1 MKTTRLNIARIVLV
15 VALLAAAGA
24 SAMAAANDPYPGQ
37 GLHLAYENGQVVIAS
52 VDYGSL
58 AQRAGLRPG
67 DIVTRL
73 DSLQVFSEPDVV
85 KRQIAAAGGWW
96 WSLDTLPPDQVEAYR
111 LFQAYEA
118 SQTECVTYEWG
129 VVCNAEGAWQPPN
142 GYMPTGGYAELGG
155 YRSIDRAP
163 IFLGLAVLLLGW
175 IWLGSG
181 KAGPAL
187 KRVALTLPLAAAM
200 PLLIESFDLHPS
212 LAATVASSVL
222 LPLAMLPLAIDFTTM
237 AAGRWGRWLIGA
249 VVLALAVGSAVV
261 GVLLPAHP
269 ELRLW
274 RVLLA
279 AGVAF
284 VPGLLAA
291 SPLRWRRVGAGA
303 GSQSASS
310 ELVASA
316 YLALAAI
323 APAVCSIGLVSGHS
337 YLIWPLP
344 AWPVVAG
351 ILGGLIVVGF
361 VLRTLARIAGRATR
375 QRDLV
380 VAATEAERFRIAA
393 NIHDEA
399 LQDLTMLI
407 RRLDVAGDTANSEA
421 ARTIAARLRAIC
433 GDLRLP
439 VLDDLGVGPALEWLV
454 SRFEG
459 LAGPIH
465 LELSGEARRLPADV
479 ELAVYRVAQEAITN
493 AIKHGAPPIDIRY
506 GVEGGAVTLE
516 VDDAGAGLA
525 ADAAE
530 LAEAAGHLGLLGMT
544 QRAEAVGAVLAVG
557 RRDGKGTRAKL
568 VWTDPAWQG
577 GVHAA
582 EPEGADS
589 PA

>member
-1 MKTTRLNIARIVLV
+1 MKITRLGIARIVIV
-15 VALLAAAGA
+15 VALMAAAGA
-24 SAMAAANDPYPGQ
+24 SAMAAANDPYPDQ
-37 GLHLAYENGQVVIAS
+37 GLHLGYQNGQVVIAS

-73 DSLQVFSEPDVV
+73 DNLQVLSEPDMV
-85 KRQIAAAGGWW
+85 KREIAAAGGWW
-96 WSLDTLPPDQVEAYR
+96 WSLDTVPPNEIEAYR
-111 LFQAYEA
+111 LFKAYEA
-118 SQTECVTYEWG
+118 SRMVCVGDQWG
-129 VVCNAEGAWQPPN
+129 AVCDSNGDWQPPN
-142 GYMPTGGYAELGG
+142 GYVPMGGVAELGG

-163 IFLGLAVLLLGW
+163 LFLGLAVLLLGW

-212 LAATVASSVL
+212 LAATVASAVL

-261 GVLLPAHP
+261 GVLLPANP

-291 SPLRWRRVGAGA
+291 RPLRWRRARGTFGSESATADLVG
-303 GSQSASS
+303 SAH
-310 ELVASA
+310 LV
-316 YLALAAI
+316 LAAI
-323 APAVCSIGLVSGHS
+323 APGVCMIGLVSGHS
-337 YLIWPLP
+337 YLIWPFP
-344 AWPVVAG
+344 AWPVVA
-351 ILGGLIVVGF
+351 LLLAALTVVGF
-361 VLRTLARIAGRATR
+361 ALWTLAQMGGRAAR

-380 VAATEAERFRIAA
+380 VAATEAERARIAA
-393 NIHDEA
+393 DIHDEA

-407 RRLDVAGDTANSEA
+407 RRLDAAGDTENGEA
-421 ARTIAARLRAIC
+421 AQSIAARLRAIC

-439 VLDDLGVGPALEWLV
+439 VLDDLGLSPALEWLV
-454 SRFEG
+454 GRFER
-459 LAGPIH
+459 LAGPIR
-465 LELSGEARRLPADV
+465 LEVSGEARRLPADV

-493 AIKHGAPPIDIRY
+493 ALKHGAPPIIVRY
-506 GVEGGAVTLE
+506 RVEGDAVTLE
-516 VDDAGAGLA
+516 VDDAGPGLA
-525 ADAAE
+525 PKAAE
-530 LAEAAGHLGLLGMT
+530 LAEAAGRLGLLGMR
-544 QRAEAVGAVLAVG
+544 QRAESIGAELAIG
-557 RRDGKGTRAKL
+557 PREAKGTRVTLA
-568 VWTDPAWQG
+568 WTGPASP
-577 GVHAA
+577 VPARA
-582 EPEGADS
+582 DAPEGADS